1 MIVIRP
7 CRVAECRA
15 VLALWQRAGAIPSP
29 TDTLVELEQL
39 IAHQGDGL
47 LVAVED
53 GVIVGSVIG
62 GWDGWRGNIYRLA
75 VAPEARRHGLARR
88 LVDDAVRVLRARGAH
103 RISALV
109 ERHALAGDQKPVR
122 FSRLTA
128 SRLLPP
134 GRVMDFRRVHADVAD
149 LLHALTDLYVDRV
162 AVDDPHDGPLEW
174 SGRRGWR
181 REEQKGQQE
190 QRAQQHAVTVSPTLP
205 RCQQMET
212 LRAPSKLNAHGNS
225 GRNPAERR
233 AYRPSLPGASRSR
246 ASATGCRRRAAGADR
261 WLGGRRRPSRWRR
274 PESAPGVSG
283 GREDS
288 GDPGTPRRFPLMR
301 TAARGTGR

>member
-7 CRVAECRA
+7 CRVAECPA

-75 VAPEARRHGLARR
+75 VAPEARRRGLARR

-109 ERHALAGDQKPVR
+109 ERHEA
-122 FSRLTA
+122 
-128 SRLLPP
+128 
-134 GRVMDFRRVHADVAD
+134 HAVGFWDS
-149 LLHALTDLYVDRV
+149 LTDQ
-162 AVDDPHDGPLEW
+162 
-174 SGRRGWR
+174 SWR
-181 REEQKGQQE
+181 RDE
-190 QRAQQHAVTVSPTLP
+190 R
-205 RCQQMET
+205 M
-212 LRAPSKLNAHGNS
+212 LRYIKNVDG
-225 GRNPAERR
+225 
-233 AYRPSLPGASRSR
+233 
-246 ASATGCRRRAAGADR
+246 
-261 WLGGRRRPSRWRR
+261 
-274 PESAPGVSG
+274 
-283 GREDS
+283 
-288 GDPGTPRRFPLMR
+288 
-301 TAARGTGR
+301 